1 MTTYTITRALS
12 RINALKDKLAKAS
25 QLEYVAT
32 INSIKLQSNE
42 GVELQKKLL
51 ANAQANQDIVSEI
64 LKIKLAVEHSNLTTQ
79 VIINGKS
86 YSVREAIELKHL
98 YENYLKSIALT
109 MQSQLHKA
117 KDRQNKANQ
126 EIEKAQEETIKTL
139 SNAGVEMSQAQ
150 IDERVSSSI
159 NTVRLTKELSI
170 LSFIPATQSGQA
182 SISAETAV
190 ENFEQMV
197 TNFLEEVDYV
207 LSESNAV
214 TTITFD

>member
-64 LKIKLAVEHSNLTTQ
+64 LKIKLAVERSNLTTQ
-79 VIINGKS
+79 VVINGKS

>member
-42 GVELQKKLL
+42 GVDLQKKLL

-64 LKIKLAVEHSNLTTQ
+64 LKIKLAVERSNLTTQ

>member
-1 MTTYTITRALS
+1 M
-12 RINALKDKLAKAS
+12 
-25 QLEYVAT
+25 
-32 INSIKLQSNE
+32 
-42 GVELQKKLL
+42 L

-64 LKIKLAVEHSNLTTQ
+64 LKIKLAVERSNLTTQ

-159 NTVRLTKELSI
+159 NTVRLSKELSI

>member
-64 LKIKLAVEHSNLTTQ
+64 LKIKLAVERSNLTTQ

-150 IDERVSSSI
+150 IEERVNSSI

-170 LSFIPATQSGQA
+170 LSFIPMTQSGQA

>member
-64 LKIKLAVEHSNLTTQ
+64 LKIKLAVERSNLTTQ

>member
-1 MTTYTITRALS
+1 MTTYTITRTLS

-51 ANAQANQDIVSEI
+51 ANAQANQDIVNEI
-64 LKIKLAVEHSNLTTQ
+64 LKIKLAVERSNLTTQ
-79 VIINGKS
+79 VVINGKS

-150 IDERVSSSI
+150 IEERVNSSI

-170 LSFIPATQSGQA
+170 LSFIPMTQAGQA
-182 SISAETAV
+182 SLSAETAV
-190 ENFEQMV
+190 ENFDKMV

>member
-64 LKIKLAVEHSNLTTQ
+64 LKIKLAVERSNLTTQ

-182 SISAETAV
+182 SISAEMAV

>member
-64 LKIKLAVEHSNLTTQ
+64 LKIKLAVERSNLTTQ
-79 VIINGKS
+79 VVINGKS

-98 YENYLKSIALT
+98 YENYLKTIALT